1 MKASITNYRQA
12 PRKVR
17 LIGDLIKGKEAGRA
31 LAELTLLVKRG
42 AKPMHT
48 LLASAIAN
56 ARNSA
61 NMSESELFVKSVRV
75 DKGLVMK
82 RMMPRARGRGF
93 PIHKHTSN
101 VMIEL
106 AHIAEAGDK
115 TAIGKKQA
123 KLAKRESKPSKPKT
137 VKAKSET
144 PKTKVVKK
152 AETETAETKT
162 EN

>member
-1 MKASITNYRQA
+1 MQ
-12 PRKVR
+12 
-17 LIGDLIKGKEAGRA
+17 
-31 LAELTLLVKRG
+31 
-42 AKPMHT
+42 T

-56 ARNSA
+56 AHHTA

-106 AHIAEAGDK
+106 AHVAEAGPK
-115 TAIGKKQA
+115 TAVGKKQT
-123 KLAKRESKPSKPKT
+123 KLAKLEQASLKT
-137 VKAKSET
+137 KIIRKVVKAKSKTAE
-144 PKTKVVKK
+144 TKVVKEEAAK
-152 AETETAETKT
+152 EETV
-162 EN
+162 N

>member
-12 PRKVR
+12 PRKIR
-17 LIGDLIKGKEAGRA
+17 LIGDLIKGKEATRA
-31 LAELTLLVKRG
+31 LAELELLVKRG

-56 ARNSA
+56 ARHSA

-106 AHIAEAGDK
+106 AHVAEAGSK

-123 KLAKRESKPSKPKT
+123 KLSRKENKV
-137 VKAKSET
+137 VKAKKVVT
-144 PKTKVVKK
+144 KAKTKI
-152 AETETAETKT
+152 AETKT
-162 EN
+162 VN